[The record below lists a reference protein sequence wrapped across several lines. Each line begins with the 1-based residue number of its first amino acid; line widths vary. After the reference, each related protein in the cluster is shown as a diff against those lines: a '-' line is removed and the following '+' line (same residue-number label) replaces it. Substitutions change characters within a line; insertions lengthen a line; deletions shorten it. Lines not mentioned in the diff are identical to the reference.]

1 MAFAVSPLV
10 CTKSMP
16 VHCFPSARS
25 KRFIVGSLT
34 LLRRPLS
41 FPVLVYPRGRDL
53 SSAIVAASSR
63 KKKKKQNLPQNHVK
77 VEDEEE
83 DAFEL
88 LFKQLEEDLKDDDTS
103 FNDSDDEVTEE
114 EVTEEDL
121 VKLEQELA
129 DALGEDDEE
138 MFNSA
143 SSDTKV
149 DGDANEEE
157 DNDDDDYKGDGRR
170 VNLRSWQLRKLAKA
184 LKVGRRKTSIKRLA
198 AELLLDRAIVLELL
212 REPPPNLLMM
222 SLSLPDE
229 PTAPIVESEAK
240 PSETVLE
247 EIHTDH
253 EELGSESNVPVH
265 VMQRRWSAQKR
276 LKRSH
281 VDTLER
287 IYRRTK
293 RPTNTMISSIVHVT
307 NLPRSRVVKWFEDKR
322 AEDGVGEDRVPY
334 RRSVA

>member
-88 LFKQLEEDLKDDDTS
+88 LFKQLEEDLKNDDTP
-103 FNDSDDEVTEE
+103 FNDSDNEI
-114 EVTEEDL
+114 TEEDL
-121 VKLEQELA
+121 VKLEQELS
-129 DALGEDDEE
+129 DAVGEDDEE
-138 MFNSA
+138 MFFSA
-143 SSDTKV
+143 SSDTKI
-149 DGDANEEE
+149 DDDDNEEE
-157 DNDDDDYKGDGRR
+157 EEGDDDDDYKGDGRQ
-170 VNLRSWQLRKLAKA
+170 VNLRSWQLRKLAKV
-184 LKVGRRKTSIKRLA
+184 LKTGRRKTSIKSLA
-198 AELLLDRAIVLELL
+198 AELFLDRAIVLELL

-229 PTAPIVESEAK
+229 PTAPVVESEAK

-247 EIHTDH
+247 EIRTDH
-253 EELGSESNVPVH
+253 EELGPESNVPVH

-322 AEDGVGEDRVPY
+322 AEDGVSEDRVPY